1 MKPKP
6 MESIV
11 SLYRDPLRVS
21 DLPPSY
27 PRLWVDSKTGD
38 IKIGAPLDQDASVEY
53 RVELDVYNGPLD
65 LLLYLIKK
73 DELDIYDIP
82 IARITEQYLAHIE
95 MMEKLD
101 LEPAGEFLVMA
112 STLLRIKARMLLPV
126 QRPGEEIEED
136 PRAELVQRLLE
147 YKKFK
152 EAARRLEAHE
162 TDRLRSWT
170 RPLDAALVEDARA
183 HPEEEEF
190 EVSLPHLVRA
200 LQGVLT
206 RFEAIVTHEI
216 QLEPVALEEKVQ
228 LLREQLAQH
237 GGRLAFG
244 ELFERAR
251 TRLEVIVTFMAMLE
265 LIKGGLLQV
274 HQAENFSELWLFQ
287 PAAAGPAAAG
297 RAPADGAAA
306 ADGATEEGRAER

>member
-1 MKPKP
+1 MTYVVKL
-6 MESIV
+6 E
-11 SLYRDPLRVS
+11 
-21 DLPPSY
+21 
-27 PRLWVDSKTGD
+27 
-38 IKIGAPLDQDASVEY
+38 QFE
-53 RVELDVYNGPLD
+53 GPLD
-65 LLLYLIKK
+65 LLLYLIQR
-73 DELDIYDIP
+73 EEMDIYDIP

-126 QRPGEEIEED
+126 QRPGEEIDED

-200 LQGVLT
+200 LQGVLA

-265 LIKGGLLQV
+265 LIKDGVLQV

-287 PAAAGPAAAG
+287 RAEAGPAAAG
-297 RAPADGAAA
+297 GAPGDGAAA
-306 ADGATEEGRAER
+306 ADGATEEGRVER

>member
-1 MKPKP
+1 MTYVVKL
-6 MESIV
+6 E
-11 SLYRDPLRVS
+11 
-21 DLPPSY
+21 
-27 PRLWVDSKTGD
+27 
-38 IKIGAPLDQDASVEY
+38 QFE
-53 RVELDVYNGPLD
+53 GPLD
-65 LLLYLIKK
+65 LLLYLIQR
-73 DELDIYDIP
+73 EEMDIYDIP

-162 TDRLRSWT
+162 TDRLLSWT
-170 RPLDAALVEDARA
+170 RPLDAGLVEDARS

-190 EVSLPHLVRA
+190 EVSLPQLVRA
-200 LQGVLT
+200 LQGVLV

-228 LLREQLAQH
+228 LLREQLAER
-237 GGRLAFG
+237 GRIAFG

-265 LIKGGLLQV
+265 LIKGGVLQV
-274 HQAENFSELWLFQ
+274 HQSENFSELWLFQ
-287 PAAAGPAAAG
+287 RPEPGPAAAG
-297 RAPADGAAA
+297 GGAEA
-306 ADGATEEGRAER
+306 GRAEEGGVDR